1 MNRFSCLAAF
11 FVCLLGTVVSAENT
25 VVLSK
30 QIEAKVVL
38 RCTFEDKRTVLLS
51 ATEHQVIWQENG
63 SEYPT
68 SDWTHIRITHDPI
81 LSVFAYGPGIG
92 SPRLDV
98 FQGVFNA
105 DKPNY
110 ELGTAI
116 ISDTLVGRD
125 KLLTRSVEGFCEAEN
140 QN

>member
-1 MNRFSCLAAF
+1 MNKVSCLAF
-11 FVCLLGTVVSAENT
+11 ITCLLGTFVSAENKT
-25 VVLSK
+25 PQPKQVQSEVL
-30 QIEAKVVL
+30 L
-38 RCTFEDKRTVLLS
+38 RCKFENQRTVMLT
-51 ATEHQVIWQENG
+51 ANEHQVIWHEND

-68 SDWTHIRITHDPI
+68 SDWAHIRVTHDPI
-81 LSVFAYGPGIG
+81 LTVFAYGPGIG
-92 SPRLDV
+92 SPRLDI

-116 ISDTLVGRD
+116 LSETLVGHD
-125 KLLTRSVEGFCEAEN
+125 KLLTNSVEGFCEAEN